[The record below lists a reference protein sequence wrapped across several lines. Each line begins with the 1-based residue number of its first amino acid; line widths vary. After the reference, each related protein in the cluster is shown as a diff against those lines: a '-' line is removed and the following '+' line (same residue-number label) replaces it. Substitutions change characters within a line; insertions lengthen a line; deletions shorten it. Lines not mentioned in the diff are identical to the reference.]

1 MIELNMWIVP
11 VAALIP
17 LIVGFVWYNPKVL
30 GNAWM
35 NAAGLTEEKLKGAN
49 MGLVFFLT
57 YVFSCLVGFAL
68 ISITI
73 HQLGFQSTLM
83 DEEGFGKEGSELMTY
98 FADFVSK
105 YGNNYRTFKH
115 GALHGTIAGI
125 FIALPILAINAL
137 FERKSW
143 KYIWI
148 NAGYWII
155 SVMLMGGVICQF
167 A

>member
-1 MIELNMWIVP
+1 MVEIKFWIVP
-11 VAALIP
+11 VAGLIP
-17 LIVGFVWYNPKVL
+17 LIIGFIWYNPKVL
-30 GNAWM
+30 GTAWM

-49 MGLVFFLT
+49 MGLIFFLT
-57 YVFSCLVGFAL
+57 YIFSSLLASSL
-68 ISITI
+68 LSITI

-83 DEEGFGKEGSELMTY
+83 NEEGFGKEGSEIMIYISY
-98 FADFVSK
+98 FISK
-105 YGNNYRTFKH
+105 YGANFRTFKH

-125 FIALPILAINAL
+125 FLALPIVAVNAL

-148 NAGYWII
+148 NAGFWIL
-155 SVMLMGGVICQF
+155 SMMLMGGVVCQF